1 MGAER
6 NNITVW
12 YMAMTSKTAHFSLRL
27 DPKLKQA
34 ATQAAADDHRPLGS
48 LIKKLLSDHCEG
60 RSGDVEARQPSKRG
74 K

>member
-1 MGAER
+1 M
-6 NNITVW
+6 V
-12 YMAMTSKTAHFSLRL
+12 SKTAHFSLRL

-60 RSGDVEARQPSKRG
+60 REPAGEAKPPSKRG
-74 K
+74 QK